1 MQHEAYA
8 LLKSS
13 GLNFV
18 GNIEAREVPRDAADV
33 VVTDGFTGNMLLK
46 MYEGVT
52 TVMMQLFKG
61 IFFKNWKNKL
71 AASVLLGD
79 IKDLKKTMDYNE
91 YGGAPIM
98 GAAKPV
104 FKTHGSAKA
113 KTVKNALRLTKSYIA
128 GNVVD
133 EIAAAVAAY
142 KESQT
147 KENQAD

>member
-1 MQHEAYA
+1 MSRVYDTAVIGAGVIGAAVSYYTA
-8 LLKSS
+8 LD
-13 GLNFV
+13 G
-18 GNIEAREVPRDAADV
+18 ADV
-33 VVTDGFTGNMLLK
+33 IVADGFTGNMLLK

>member
-1 MQHEAYA
+1 
-8 LLKSS
+8 
-13 GLNFV
+13 
-18 GNIEAREVPRDAADV
+18 
-33 VVTDGFTGNMLLK
+33 
-46 MYEGVT
+46 
-52 TVMMQLFKG
+52 
-61 IFFKNWKNKL
+61 
-71 AASVLLGD
+71 
-79 IKDLKKTMDYNE
+79 
-91 YGGAPIM
+91 M